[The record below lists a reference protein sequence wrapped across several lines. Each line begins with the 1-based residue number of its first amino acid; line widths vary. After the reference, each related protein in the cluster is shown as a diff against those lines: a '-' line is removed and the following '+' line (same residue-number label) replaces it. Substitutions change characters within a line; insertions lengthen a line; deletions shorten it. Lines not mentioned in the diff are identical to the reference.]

1 MFVRKTAL
9 TNRRRLAWALCAVL
23 ANSTA
28 ALGGQSGYHLLRTVT
43 LGGSGGWDQIN
54 LDPASGNLFITR
66 GTHVMVVDPDTGKLI
81 ADIVGLQGIHDTA
94 FTDGRAYITE
104 GGSNKVAV
112 LDTKSFSRL
121 SEISVGRSPDGILY
135 DPASED
141 VFTFNG
147 SDDATAVDPAS
158 GNVIGTVLL
167 GGKPEAGASDG
178 KGTIFVNI
186 QDKNELV
193 AFDAMS
199 LVVKAHYPLASCESP
214 SGIAADI
221 AHWLIFSGC
230 ANGVTVAT
238 EMYGGKSVASIPIGR
253 GVDANRYDPGMKL
266 VFSSNGESGTLTI
279 AREVNPLKFRVLE
292 NIATAPGARTMEQDP
307 KTQRVFLVTAD
318 QRPGTPTSEQPHP
331 RPVPVPGTF
340 RLLIFGL

>member
-1 MFVRKTAL
+1 MRKTAQANRCIL
-9 TNRRRLAWALCAVL
+9 TGALCATL
-23 ANSTA
+23 AYSTA
-28 ALGGQSGYHLLRTVT
+28 ALGGQSGYHLLKTVT
-43 LGGSGGWDQIN
+43 LGGSGGWDQLN
-54 LDPASGNLFITR
+54 LDPSSGNLFIAR
-66 GTHVMVVDPDTGKLI
+66 GTHVMVVDPDTGKLV
-81 ADIVGLQGIHDTA
+81 ADIGGVQGIHDTA

-104 GGSNKVAV
+104 GGSNKVV
-112 LDTKSFSRL
+112 VFDTRSFSKL
-121 SEISVGRSPDGILY
+121 SEISVGTRPDGILY
-135 DPASED
+135 DPASKD

-147 SDDATAVDPAS
+147 SEDATAVDPAS
-158 GNVIGTVLL
+158 GNVIGTVVL
-167 GGKPEAGASDG
+167 GGTPEAAARDG

-186 QDKNELV
+186 KDKNELV
-193 AFDAMS
+193 VFDATN

-230 ANGVTVAT
+230 ANGVIAVT
-238 EMYGGKSVASIPIGR
+238 EMYSGKSVATIPIGR
-253 GVDANRYDPGMKL
+253 GVDAIRYDPRMKL

-279 AREVNPLKFRVLE
+279 AREVNPLNFRVLE

-318 QRPGTPTSEQPHP
+318 QRPGTPTAEQPHP

-340 RLLIFGL
+340 RLLILGL